1 MYSTSEYALIHISDW
16 EADLSRPRSED
27 KRRAILDAALRVFAE
42 RGIASA
48 PTSAI
53 STAAGVAEGSLFTY
67 FKTKDEL
74 MNALYLE
81 LRMEFSEYLAD
92 FPHDADARTRLKYI
106 WDKYLELGAAH
117 PERLKVLAQ
126 LRASGRLFK
135 DEEKPAFALLQ
146 VLKAT
151 GEAAQ
156 GSEVGSAPAEYL
168 VLMFRALAE
177 MTVEH
182 LNANP
187 ERARVCRELGFKM
200 VWSGLTGE

>member
-1 MYSTSEYALIHISDW
+1 MSEYALIHISDW

-200 VWSGLTGE
+200 VWNGLTGE

>member
-1 MYSTSEYALIHISDW
+1 M
-16 EADLSRPRSED
+16 SRPRSED

-74 MNALYLE
+74 MNALYVE
-81 LRMEFSEYLAD
+81 LRMEFSEILTD
-92 FPHDADARTRLKYI
+92 FPHEADARTRLKYI
-106 WDKYLELGAAH
+106 WDEYLELGAAH
-117 PERLKVLAQ
+117 PERLKVLEQ

-135 DEEKPAFALLQ
+135 ERETPNFALLQ

-156 GSEVGSAPAEYL
+156 GSELRDAPTEYL
-168 VLMFRALAE
+168 VLMFRAMAE
-177 MTVEH
+177 ITVEY

-187 ERARVCRELGFKM
+187 ESAGVCGELGFKM
-200 VWSGLTGE
+200 VWNGLTGN

>member
-1 MYSTSEYALIHISDW
+1 M
-16 EADLSRPRSED
+16 SRPRSED

-81 LRMEFSEYLAD
+81 LRMEFSEYLTD

-200 VWSGLTGE
+200 VWNGLTGN

>member
-1 MYSTSEYALIHISDW
+1 VYSTSEYALIHISDW

-200 VWSGLTGE
+200 VWNGLTGE

>member
-200 VWSGLTGE
+200 VWNGLTGE